1 VANQVALARLAA
13 MKRRRHHRPVQ
24 PAVSAHRLHMDQVGR
39 DARVEAIDAYHAR
52 RNGVVF

>member
-1 VANQVALARLAA
+1 MANQVALARLAA